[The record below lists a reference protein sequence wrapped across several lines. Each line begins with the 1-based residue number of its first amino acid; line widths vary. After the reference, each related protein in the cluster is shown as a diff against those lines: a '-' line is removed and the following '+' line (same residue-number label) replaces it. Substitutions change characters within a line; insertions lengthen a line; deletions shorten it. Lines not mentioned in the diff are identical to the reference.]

1 MIELLD
7 HFCLNNWN
15 KSLKKN
21 LSTVCFSI
29 IFPKVNFNF
38 FEIFLMK
45 KYEYLKVFISYVFVM
60 KCNFPFSYYLTL
72 IQQKTSSTLN
82 NSLLGIAN

>member
-7 HFCLNNWN
+7 HFCLNSWK

-21 LSTVCFSI
+21 LSSVFFYNLSESQLQ
-29 IFPKVNFNF
+29 F

-45 KYEYLKVFISYVFVM
+45 KYEYLKVFISYVLVM

-72 IQQKTSSTLN
+72 IQQKSSSTLN